1 MHKPRSAWV
10 RFVQGYNDF
19 MNSGFFQSFLND
31 YAHMLTCPD
40 PLQLEDERLGLLSE
54 PESQALQEH
63 LAGCATCREQLARLG
78 QSLPLPSTK
87 ATEIPAV
94 TPFKAS
100 TAAASASLA
109 PGQIWSTRAELDL
122 QAHALPAAQ
131 TVRAG
136 FLRLFVVIGLGPLH
150 AGRFQEVRLCPVTE
164 LTELAGDK
172 DLLLEPADSSLEEEL
187 MIETWNL
194 SSALAMHLQSC
205 VGELKPDALAQLR
218 LMLQDQPFS
227 AKRGGQI
234 ISPDGAHARFQAL
247 DRDQVAYLAQPLEA
261 LARLMQLAR
270 PHLLKVTPK
279 GLQSATSTP
288 VPHPLFGRR
297 QGQTPDRILAASAG
311 ETPTGQ
317 EPQACKERLEFAP
330 DCLLELWSEGSNL
343 ELYAHT
349 SEQQPLIGL
358 QLSYP
363 DAQGQPQTLE
373 TDHFGTAFVPLA
385 EVAAGEILLS
395 VTLPDSGALRWLP
408 LQVRN

>member
-31 YAHMLTCPD
+31 YAHMLGCPD
-40 PLQLEDERLGLLSE
+40 PLQLEDDRLGLLSE
-54 PESQALQEH
+54 PESQALQAH
-63 LAGCATCREQLARLG
+63 LAGCAACREQLARLT
-78 QSLPLPSTK
+78 QSAPLPSTK

-94 TPFKAS
+94 TPFTAP

-136 FLRLFVVIGLGPLH
+136 FLRLFVVTGLGPLH

-172 DLLLEPADSSLEEEL
+172 DLLLEPGDSSLAEEL

-194 SSALAMHLQSC
+194 SSALALHLQSR
-205 VGELKPDALAQLR
+205 VGELSPEALAQLR
-218 LMLQDQPFS
+218 LMLRDQPFS

-234 ISPDGAHARFQAL
+234 ISPDGAHARFQVLEREQA
-247 DRDQVAYLAQPLEA
+247 AYLAQPLQA
-261 LARLMQLAR
+261 VVRLMQLAR
-270 PHLLKVTPK
+270 PYLLKVTPK
-279 GLQSATSTP
+279 GLQGSPPTA
-288 VPHPLFGRR
+288 PHPLFAQR
-297 QGQTPDRILAASAG
+297 QGQAPDRILAASAG
-311 ETPTGQ
+311 ETPTVQ
-317 EPQACKERLEFAP
+317 EPQAWRESLALAP
-330 DCLLELWSEGSNL
+330 DCLLELWIEGPNL
-343 ELYAHT
+343 EFYAHT

-358 QLSYP
+358 ELSYP
-363 DAQGQPQTLE
+363 DAQGQLQTLD
-373 TDHFGTAFVPLA
+373 TDSFGTAFVPLA

-395 VTLPDSGALRWLP
+395 AKLPDSGALRWLT
-408 LQVRN
+408 LQLRS